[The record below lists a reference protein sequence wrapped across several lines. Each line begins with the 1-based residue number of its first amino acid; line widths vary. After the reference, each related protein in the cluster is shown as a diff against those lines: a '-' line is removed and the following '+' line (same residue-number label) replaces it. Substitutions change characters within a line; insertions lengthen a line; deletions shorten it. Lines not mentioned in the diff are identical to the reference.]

1 MTEKK
6 KHAGGRPTKLTVRF
20 IEAAEAVLNKDI
32 NAIIHT
38 DEDLLMLINEL
49 LDKKERIHIN
59 TLCNWKSKTKEGKDL
74 DELGEQFLCV
84 YKKALSEQKA
94 DLFKSLK
101 SDDKAWQRFAWIIE
115 RKFGDWNIR
124 QKVDVSG
131 NMDMNVKASQDVKIL
146 PTPELRT
153 LIGKILNK

>member
-1 MTEKK
+1 MV
-6 KHAGGRPTKLTVRF
+6 RPTKLTVKF
-20 IEAAEAVLNKDI
+20 IEATKAVLFKDI
-32 NAIIHT
+32 NSIIHT

-49 LDKKERIHIN
+49 LDKKDRIHYN
-59 TLCNWKSKTKEGKDL
+59 TLKNWKAKTKEGNEL
-74 DELGEQFLCV
+74 DELGSEFLSL

-94 DLFKSLK
+94 NLFKSLK

-153 LIGKILNK
+153 LIGEILNK